1 MLAFVKESGKR
12 KKTNAN
18 NMREQCS
25 VLSENTVALQLMFVK
40 RSTKQN
46 HNVSVDRVE
55 TGNENEEADSTTNV
69 GLTMLTAITN

>member
-1 MLAFVKESGKR
+1 
-12 KKTNAN
+12 
-18 NMREQCS
+18 MREQCS

-55 TGNENEEADSTTNV
+55 TGDVNEEADSTINV
-69 GLTMLTAITN
+69 GLKVMGYRRPRTLKHIMKFIS